1 MLLVIMYVWV
11 KLLELWV
18 NNFVD
23 FCVGLV
29 ESMGVVVVFGVGFGK
44 VGEGYVRFVLV
55 YRLEVLLRVVEKIF
69 VFL

>member
-1 MLLVIMYVWV
+1 MLLVIMYVWI
-11 KLLELWV
+11 KLLKLWF
-18 NNFVD
+18 NDFVD
-23 FCVGLV
+23 FCVDLV
-29 ESMGVVVVFGVGFGK
+29 ENIGVVVVLGVGFGK